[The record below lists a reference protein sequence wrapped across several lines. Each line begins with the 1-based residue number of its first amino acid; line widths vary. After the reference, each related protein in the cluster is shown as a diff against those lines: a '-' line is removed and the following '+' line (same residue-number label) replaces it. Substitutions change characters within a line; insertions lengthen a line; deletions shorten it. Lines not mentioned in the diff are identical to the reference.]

1 MADTKMLAEKVE
13 AARQLV
19 PAMLRDVKPDVL
31 ASSILPTLLKPWP
44 DSCRAAFGVGNDEEP
59 CRSLAS
65 PSKLRHMRADYLPL
79 LQEDQ
84 HVVCKSCG
92 RTLLLDVFDEHIRV
106 CASLPIALLQSD
118 DTRASSP
125 TGGGKATNRAKSAS
139 PVPPGSRERPPSG
152 QGGRLPKMAKRG
164 TPPPGQHTGAK
175 GAAERR
181 LQFER
186 GELSI
191 DAVCGVMNG
200 DKVCLH
206 ELQLQRTTDPNPNP
220 HPSPKPSPSPNPS
233 PNPSPTPNPSQVC
246 LHKLNCKYHNLS
258 LKRMAAQARPG
269 CTRAAAGVGRRVR
282 GARAYRGARGGI

>member
-44 DSCRAAFGVGNDEEP
+44 DSSRAAFGVGNDEEP
-59 CRSLAS
+59 RRSLAS

-84 HVVCKSCG
+84 YVVCKSCG

-118 DTRASSP
+118 EMRASSP
-125 TGGGKATNRAKSAS
+125 VGGGKPTNRAKSAS

-152 QGGRLPKMAKRG
+152 QGGKPPKMAKRG
-164 TPPPGQHTGAK
+164 TPPPGQHAGAK

-191 DAVCGVMNG
+191 DAVCGVMSG
-200 DKVCLH
+200 DKVRLH
-206 ELQLQRTTDPNPNP
+206 ALQLQQTTNLNPNPNP
-220 HPSPKPSPSPNPS
+220 NPNPDPNPDPSPNP
-233 PNPSPTPNPSQVC
+233 NPSKVC
-246 LHKLNCKYHNLS
+246 LHKLNCKYHNLA
-258 LKRMAAQARPG
+258 LKRMVPARPHPHPHPHP
-269 CTRAAAGVGRRVR
+269 
-282 GARAYRGARGGI
+282 

>member
-44 DSCRAAFGVGNDEEP
+44 DSSRAAFGVGNDEEP
-59 CRSLAS
+59 RRSLAS

-84 HVVCKSCG
+84 YVVCKSCG

-118 DTRASSP
+118 EMRASSP
-125 TGGGKATNRAKSAS
+125 VGGGKPTNRAKSAS

-152 QGGRLPKMAKRG
+152 QGGKPPKMAKRG
-164 TPPPGQHTGAK
+164 TPPPGQHAGAK

-191 DAVCGVMNG
+191 DAVCGVMSG
-200 DKVCLH
+200 DKVRLR
-206 ELQLQRTTDPNPNP
+206 ELQLLRTTNPNPNP
-220 HPSPKPSPSPNPS
+220 NPNFNPNPNPSPNPS
-233 PNPSPTPNPSQVC
+233 PNPRPNPSPNPNPSQVC
-246 LHKLNCKYHNLS
+246 LHKLNCKYHNLA
-258 LKRMAAQARPG
+258 LKRMVPARPHPHPHPHP
-269 CTRAAAGVGRRVR
+269 
-282 GARAYRGARGGI
+282 

>member
-44 DSCRAAFGVGNDEEP
+44 DSSRAAFGVGNDEEP
-59 CRSLAS
+59 RRSLAS

-84 HVVCKSCG
+84 YVVCKSCG

-118 DTRASSP
+118 EMRASSP
-125 TGGGKATNRAKSAS
+125 VGGGKPTNRAKSAS

-152 QGGRLPKMAKRG
+152 QGGKPPKMAKRG
-164 TPPPGQHTGAK
+164 TPPPGQHAGAK

-191 DAVCGVMNG
+191 DAVCGVMSG
-200 DKVCLH
+200 DKVRLR
-206 ELQLQRTTDPNPNP
+206 ELQL
-220 HPSPKPSPSPNPS
+220 
-233 PNPSPTPNPSQVC
+233 
-246 LHKLNCKYHNLS
+246 
-258 LKRMAAQARPG
+258 PG
-269 CTRAAAGVGRRVR
+269 SN
-282 GARAYRGARGGI
+282 

>member
-13 AARQLV
+13 AARKLV

-44 DSCRAAFGVGNDEEP
+44 DGIRAAFGVGNDEEP
-59 CRSLAS
+59 SRSLAS
-65 PSKLRHMRADYLPL
+65 PSKIRHMRSDYLPL

-84 HVVCKSCG
+84 YVVCKSCR

-118 DTRASSP
+118 EPRASSP
-125 TGGGKATNRAKSAS
+125 AGGGKANNRAKSAS
-139 PVPPGSRERPPSG
+139 PVPPGSRERPPSAGPSG
-152 QGGRLPKMAKRG
+152 QGVGGRPPKMPKRS

-175 GAAERR
+175 GAAEKR

-191 DAVCGVMNG
+191 DAVCGVANG
-200 DKVCLH
+200 DKVCMH
-206 ELQLQRTTDPNPNP
+206 T
-220 HPSPKPSPSPNPS
+220 
-233 PNPSPTPNPSQVC
+233 
-246 LHKLNCKYHNLS
+246 LNCKYHS
-258 LKRMAAQARPG
+258 LLLTTHCLLLTTYYLLGLPAQAQLQVPQP
-269 CTRAAAGVGRRVR
+269 RRQEN
-282 GARAYRGARGGI
+282 GARPHPDPNPS

>member
-44 DSCRAAFGVGNDEEP
+44 DSSRAAFGVGNDEEP
-59 CRSLAS
+59 RRSLAS
-65 PSKLRHMRADYLPL
+65 PSKLRHMRSDYLPL

-84 HVVCKSCG
+84 YVVCKSCG

-118 DTRASSP
+118 EMRASSP
-125 TGGGKATNRAKSAS
+125 VGGGKPTNRAKSAS

-152 QGGRLPKMAKRG
+152 QGGRPPKMAKRG

-191 DAVCGVMNG
+191 DAVCGVMSG

-206 ELQLQRTTDPNPNP
+206 ELQLQRTTNLNPNPNP
-220 HPSPKPSPSPNPS
+220 NFNPNPNPSPNPS
-233 PNPSPTPNPSQVC
+233 PNPRPNPSRN
-246 LHKLNCKYHNLS
+246 H
-258 LKRMAAQARPG
+258 
-269 CTRAAAGVGRRVR
+269 
-282 GARAYRGARGGI
+282 AYP